1 MYKKERSLLV
11 GSFSLQ
17 TDGMVDVGH
26 ARHGSVAPDLPQRD
40 QLVGEVDLPNLRGP
54 LERVEGA
61 LERVRVGEVG
71 GRRGRGRPDVEL
83 VVGQEPLDGREGRR
97 RLHPVVAVG
106 HGHRRLRVVQAL
118 VTRGHEV
125 VVVVVAVVVAAA
137 VVAVVHAVLLLLV
150 LEPVVLLLEP
160 VVVHEVGL

>member
-1 MYKKERSLLV
+1 
-11 GSFSLQ
+11 
-17 TDGMVDVGH
+17 MVDVGH
-26 ARHGSVAPDLPQRD
+26 ARHGRVAPDLPQRD
-40 QLVGEVDLPNLRGP
+40 QLVGEVDLPHLRGP
-54 LERVEGA
+54 LEGVQGA

-71 GRRGRGRPDVEL
+71 GGRGRGCPDVEL

-125 VVVVVAVVVAAA
+125 VVVAVVVVPAA

-150 LEPVVLLLEP
+150 LEPVVLLLLLLLEP
-160 VVVHEVGL
+160 VAGVVHEVGL